1 MDRDTFKFNE
11 HFIDKSEEIL
21 KWKHPFSCIV
31 AGPSGSGKTS
41 FVLKLIKNADVLFN
55 KVPTMISWHY
65 SEFQNWMM
73 DDNYIGMNFVE
84 GLPDG
89 NSLDPSQNNLI
100 IIDDLMHEADE
111 KIAKLFTKGS
121 HHKNASVIFL
131 TQNIIHQNKHSRT
144 INLNAHY
151 LVMFH
156 NVRDASQITNL
167 AKQMYPG
174 NVKHL
179 RESYEDATSKPYGY
193 LLIDL
198 KPDTPDTLRLRT
210 DIFPGE
216 IHYVYHKL

>member
-1 MDRDTFKFNE
+1 MKIKKYITILSKTMDRDTFKFNE

-84 GLPDG
+84 GLPDE
-89 NSLDPSQNNLI
+89 N
-100 IIDDLMHEADE
+100 
-111 KIAKLFTKGS
+111 IAKLFTKGS

-131 TQNIIHQNKHSRT
+131 TQNIFHQNKHSRT

-151 LVMFH
+151 LVMFR
-156 NVRDASQITNL
+156 NVRDAS
-167 AKQMYPG
+167 
-174 NVKHL
+174 
-179 RESYEDATSKPYGY
+179 
-193 LLIDL
+193 
-198 KPDTPDTLRLRT
+198 
-210 DIFPGE
+210 
-216 IHYVYHKL
+216 

>member
-1 MDRDTFKFNE
+1 
-11 HFIDKSEEIL
+11 
-21 KWKHPFSCIV
+21 
-31 AGPSGSGKTS
+31 
-41 FVLKLIKNADVLFN
+41 
-55 KVPTMISWHY
+55 
-65 SEFQNWMM
+65 
-73 DDNYIGMNFVE
+73 MNFVE

-131 TQNIIHQNKHSRT
+131 TQNIFHQNKHSRT

-151 LVMFH
+151 LVMFR

-167 AKQMYPG
+167 AKQMYQG
-174 NVKHL
+174 NVKYL

-198 KPDTPDTLRLRT
+198 KPDTSDTLRLRT

-216 IHYVYHKL
+216 IHYVYHKI